1 MCFISITRLRVKS
14 FISLPRFFVANE
26 ASIKVLIQTRGFVE
40 GKELVDKNLTF
51 WTMTM
56 WEAENNMKEFRNS
69 LPHRKAMQKLPDWCD
84 EASYLHWMQEEKVLP
99 DWPTAYEKMI
109 TVGIITKVRF
119 PSANQVNKNY
129 PAIKWTKSGRILMPE
144 ARMNKKLN

>member
-99 DWPTAYEKMI
+99 DWQTAYEKMI
-109 TVGIITKVRF
+109 TEGKTTKVRF
-119 PSANQVNKNY
+119 PSANQINKDY
-129 PAIKWTKSGRILMPE
+129 QPIKWTKSERMLLPK
-144 ARMNKKLN
+144 ARMNKKSN